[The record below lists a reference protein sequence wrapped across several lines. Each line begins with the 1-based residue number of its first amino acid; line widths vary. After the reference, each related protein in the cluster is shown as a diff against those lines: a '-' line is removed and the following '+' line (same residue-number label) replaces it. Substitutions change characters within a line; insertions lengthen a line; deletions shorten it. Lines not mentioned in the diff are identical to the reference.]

1 MKTAENKCFGQLS
14 GARSIRE
21 LVKIHNSYLLSY
33 PKLLP
38 LKRESEEIKYF
49 LTKQYA
55 VLVNTKLDISVKG
68 IHKLHNANLP
78 PI

>member
-1 MKTAENKCFGQLS
+1 MCKPNYQNIISL
-14 GARSIRE
+14 IQIIY
-21 LVKIHNSYLLSY
+21 VHSYLLSY